1 MTDSHRRGA
10 PPGNTNA
17 LKHGFYARKFK
28 PHQLDDYTRA
38 AAVTGLDEEIAL
50 LRLVIL
56 NLTEHCLPA
65 AGQPPDLAAFS
76 ALESSLARLSRL
88 LRDQRLLALGDTD
101 PAALVASLFASA
113 NAGLPFTRLF
123 PPAGGTAPEGCAPS
137 PASPLDEEP
146 ASESAAS
153 EDADSPEPSG

>member
-1 MTDSHRRGA
+1 MSDSRRRGA

-28 PHQLDDYTRA
+28 PRQLDDYTRA
-38 AAVTGLDEEIAL
+38 AAVTGLDQEIAL

-56 NLTEHCLPA
+56 NLTGHCLPA
-65 AGQPPDLAAFS
+65 SGQPPDLDAIS

-101 PAALVASLFASA
+101 PAALIATLFASA
-113 NAGLPFTRLF
+113 NDGLPFTRLF
-123 PPAGGTAPEGCAPS
+123 PASKGCVPAGDTAASDAASSSEGSPTFESDVAPEN
-137 PASPLDEEP
+137 
-146 ASESAAS
+146 
-153 EDADSPEPSG
+153 